1 MASQREDSKIFRD
14 RVQLGALERECEIS
28 INVKV
33 KASSFYRDT
42 KEKVELGKLRGA
54 KGRTFWSA
62 RSVPLYLPRAT
73 GGRELCM
80 VRRGPGGKK

>member
-1 MASQREDSKIFRD
+1 MGKGLASQREDSKIFRD

-42 KEKVELGKLRGA
+42 KEKWSWANLGGE
-54 KGRTFWSA
+54 G
-62 RSVPLYLPRAT
+62 
-73 GGRELCM
+73 
-80 VRRGPGGKK
+80 

>member
-1 MASQREDSKIFRD
+1 MGQGLASQREDSKTFRD

-42 KEKVELGKLRGA
+42 KEKVELGKLRGRRVGHFGA
-54 KGRTFWSA
+54 LALPPCTCP
-62 RSVPLYLPRAT
+62 VPLEAESY
-73 GGRELCM
+73 
-80 VRRGPGGKK
+80 VW